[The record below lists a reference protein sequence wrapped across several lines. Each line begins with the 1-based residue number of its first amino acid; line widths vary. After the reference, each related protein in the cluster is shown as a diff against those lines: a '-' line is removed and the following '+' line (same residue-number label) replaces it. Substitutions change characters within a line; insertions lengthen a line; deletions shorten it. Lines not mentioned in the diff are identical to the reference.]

1 MKTPARVACWLAI
14 ATRIYAAK
22 RRGAV
27 INCLGDVEA
36 STPESTCRGVYTYT
50 LIVTC
55 PRSESTRRRVVCT
68 GQSKRVDIPEKEIIL
83 LLSSASFPRPQ
94 RARRARH
101 YSRRH

>member
-1 MKTPARVACWLAI
+1 MKTPVRVTCWLAI

-22 RRGAV
+22 RRGVV

-36 STPESTCRGVYTYT
+36 STPESIRRGMYTYT
-50 LIVTC
+50 LTVTC
-55 PRSESTRRRVVCT
+55 PRSESTRRVVCT